1 MKHFDFVYLTGL
13 DEEMI
18 LTGMATRRSSL
29 TLTSECIKAAT
40 TTDSRIGFQISI
52 PERGVAFQHRL
63 PNSPTRTTGACCFVK
78 ESGPF
83 VTFKNNLTVLLL
95 EGGGRQIKCKCLHK
109 CKWRV
114 YSKAVAAFDVELVSS
129 ILVYEWD
136 GYFKFVFLGFFFWS
150 YAQFLQQQRLATK
163 TKVFCRYLLSPHGG
177 AIISHTTHLSHCIAA
192 GGRSFTMISVVLW

>member
-95 EGGGRQIKCKCLHK
+95 EGGAGRLN
-109 CKWRV
+109 
-114 YSKAVAAFDVELVSS
+114 ANAFINVNEGFIAKQWQRSMWSWFPLYWYMNEMDISNLFFWV
-129 ILVYEWD
+129 
-136 GYFKFVFLGFFFWS
+136 FFFGHMHNS
-150 YAQFLQQQRLATK
+150 YCSKDWQQKLKSSAGIC
-163 TKVFCRYLLSPHGG
+163 CRHMV
-177 AIISHTTHLSHCIAA
+177 A
-192 GGRSFTMISVVLW
+192 R